1 MMIGAVLAALAGP
14 SQPVV
19 KLSDIRMQLFY
30 EASGRL
36 SPDLTQA
43 EGGFA
48 GWNVI
53 IGEGDA
59 EEPANDLLVV
69 AELRSADEE
78 FVKTP
83 LRIVVTNDKG
93 KYLASREYRT
103 FLIPKGGRAYL
114 PVWIRDAGC
123 IGTIKV

>member
-1 MMIGAVLAALAGP
+1 
-14 SQPVV
+14 
-19 KLSDIRMQLFY
+19 MQLFY
-30 EASGRL
+30 EGSGRL

-43 EGGFA
+43 PDGFV
-48 GWNVI
+48 GRNVI

-59 EEPANDLLVV
+59 EEPANDLLVA
-69 AELRSADEE
+69 AELQSLDEE
-78 FVKTP
+78 FVKTS

-103 FLIPKGGRAYL
+103 FLVPKGGHVYL

-123 IGTIKV
+123 AGTVKVDVRFGNQHKSEALGLQCGE